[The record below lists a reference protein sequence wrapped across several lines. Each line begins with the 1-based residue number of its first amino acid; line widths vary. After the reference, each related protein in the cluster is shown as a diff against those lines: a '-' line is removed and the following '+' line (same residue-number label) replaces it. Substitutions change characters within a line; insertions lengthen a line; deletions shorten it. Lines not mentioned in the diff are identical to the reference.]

1 MLIDKIRKSLTQR
14 RLFIKVEVIFIL
26 VIISIF
32 IFLVY
37 WGSSSGVRGTDQY
50 WYLAD
55 AESLI
60 HGQGAQTNNIFPVS
74 VYKEIQ
80 SIPRPFVH
88 NILNLYF
95 VILPGIFFG
104 AYTGFIIMNI
114 LCSFLT
120 AFFIYK
126 TIIIY
131 TKYQAALL
139 ISSLYL
145 LLPITVW
152 QTAQPLAEA
161 SIAPLVALLMLL
173 YAKISISN
181 NNKLCYWLILI
192 FISGLLILCRLSF
205 LPLIFVISIIYLI
218 HNRPIKVKN
227 ILNMVVLFILGF
239 LFLLIQNNFFESNI
253 SIPLLRTII
262 NMSNDK
268 FENMGNYFELFPKS
282 ITILNFIIVLI
293 VKTIKALKIQF
304 LSLNSMGILF
314 YLPFNLM
321 VIIAFLLFFKSKSK
335 KIKNI
340 AFISILFFLL
350 HLFTVIFAQNQ
361 FRYMLVVIP
370 PLLIAT
376 GIALGNW
383 KPIISFLNKKY
394 LVSILILIL
403 ILTPIDFLLAN
414 RLYNEGIRDQQ
425 VRKELLTIFH
435 ENIATFDTVI
445 VEYSDGRDLIY
456 GYTLMPRFVLY
467 IGDDY
472 SEEVYYRLAKNV
484 NAKWMICKINSPIIK
499 RMESIISY
507 KIEKFP
513 EPFGS
518 YGLFALEIF

>member
-1 MLIDKIRKSLTQR
+1 MLIDKIMKSLNQR
-14 RLFIKVEVIFIL
+14 RLFTKVEVILIL

-32 IFLVY
+32 IFLIY
-37 WGSSSGVRGTDQY
+37 WGSSSGVRGSDQY

-60 HGQGAQTNNIFPVS
+60 NGQGVQTNNTYPVS

-104 AYTGFIIMNI
+104 AYSGFIIMNI

-131 TKYQAALL
+131 TKYQPALL
-139 ISSLYL
+139 ISLLYL

-181 NNKLCYWLILI
+181 NDKLFNWIMLL
-192 FISGLLILCRLSF
+192 FISGLLILCRSSF
-205 LPLIFVISIIYLI
+205 LPLIFVMPLIYLI
-218 HNRPIKVKN
+218 HNRPIKIKTIFN
-227 ILNMVVLFILGF
+227 MLILFVFGF
-239 LFLLIQNNFFESNI
+239 LFLLLQ
-253 SIPLLRTII
+253 
-262 NMSNDK
+262 K
-268 FENMGNYFELFPKS
+268 NYFEPNVSISLFQTIICNKTMGPYFDLYTLP
-282 ITILNFIIVLI
+282 ITIKNVIDILII
-293 VKTIKALKIQF
+293 KTIKALKIQF

-321 VIIAFLLFFKSKSK
+321 AIIAFLLLFKSKSK

-340 AFISILFFLL
+340 AFIAVLFFLS
-350 HLFTVIFAQNQ
+350 HLLTVILVQNQ
-361 FRYMLVVIP
+361 FRYMLVIIP
-370 PLLIAT
+370 PLLIVT

-383 KPIISFLNKKY
+383 KQVICFLNKKY
-394 LVSILILIL
+394 VVFILIMIL
-403 ILTPIDFLLAN
+403 ILTPIDLILAN
-414 RLYNEGIRDQQ
+414 RLHSEGMTAQQ
-425 VRKELLTIFH
+425 VRKELSAIFC
-435 ENIATFDTVI
+435 ENIPTCDTII
-445 VEYSDGRDLIY
+445 VEYSGENLIY
-456 GYTLMPRFVLY
+456 GYILRPRFTLY
-467 IGDDY
+467 ISDDY
-472 SEEVYYRLAKNV
+472 SEEIYYRLAKNV

-499 RMESIISY
+499 QIESIINC

-518 YGLFALEIF
+518 YGLFALEKF

>member
-1 MLIDKIRKSLTQR
+1 MLIDKIRKIINQR
-14 RLFIKVEVIFIL
+14 RLFTKVEIILIL

-32 IFLVY
+32 IFLIY

-60 HGQGAQTNNIFPVS
+60 NGQGVQTNNIYPVS

-181 NNKLCYWLILI
+181 NNKLYNWLILV

-205 LPLIFVISIIYLI
+205 LPLIFGIPIIYLI

-227 ILNMVVLFILGF
+227 ILNAIILFILGF
-239 LFLLIQNNFFESNI
+239 LFLLIQKNFFESNI
-253 SIPLLRTII
+253 STSLLQTII
-262 NMSNDK
+262 CNKM
-268 FENMGNYFELFPKS
+268 MGFYFDLYTLP
-282 ITILNFIIVLI
+282 ITIKNVIDILFI
-293 VKTIKALKIQF
+293 KTIKALKIQF

-321 VIIAFLLFFKSKSK
+321 AIITFVLLFKSKSK

-340 AFISILFFLL
+340 TFIAILFFLL
-350 HLFTVIFAQNQ
+350 HLLTVILVQNQ
-361 FRYMLVVIP
+361 FRYMLVIIP

-376 GIALGNW
+376 GIALGSW
-383 KPIISFLNKKY
+383 KRIIRFLNKKY
-394 LVSILILIL
+394 VIFILILIL

-414 RLYNEGIRDQQ
+414 QLHNEGIRSQQ
-425 VRKELLTIFH
+425 VGKELSAVFC
-435 ENIATFDTVI
+435 ENIPTYDTI
-445 VEYSDGRDLIY
+445 MVEYSGGRDLIY
-456 GYTLMPRFVLY
+456 GYILRPRFVLY
-467 IGDDY
+467 IRDDY

-499 RMESIISY
+499 QMESIISY

-513 EPFGS
+513 EPFGP
-518 YGLFALEIF
+518 YGLFALEKF

>member
-1 MLIDKIRKSLTQR
+1 MLIDKIRKIINQR
-14 RLFIKVEVIFIL
+14 RLFTKVEIILIL

-32 IFLVY
+32 IFLIY

-60 HGQGAQTNNIFPVS
+60 NGQGVQTNDIYPVS

-131 TKYQAALL
+131 TKYQPALL

-181 NNKLCYWLILI
+181 NNNLYNWLILV

-205 LPLIFVISIIYLI
+205 LPIIFVIPIIYLI
-218 HNRPIKVKN
+218 HNRPIKIKN
-227 ILNMVVLFILGF
+227 MFNMVILFILGF
-239 LFLLIQNNFFESNI
+239 LFLLIQKNFFESNV
-253 SIPLLRTII
+253 SIPLLQGII
-262 NMSNDK
+262 NWNNDK
-268 FENMGNYFELFPKS
+268 YGNMGNCFDLYPKP
-282 ITILNFIIVLI
+282 ITVLNFINVLFAN
-293 VKTIKALKIQF
+293 TIKALKIQF
-304 LSLNSMGILF
+304 LSLNSLGILF

-321 VIIAFLLFFKSKSK
+321 AIISLILLFKSKSK

-340 AFISILFFLL
+340 TFIAILFFLL
-350 HLFTVIFAQNQ
+350 HLLTVILVQNQ
-361 FRYMLVVIP
+361 FRYMLVIIP
-370 PLLIAT
+370 PLLIVT

-383 KPIISFLNKKY
+383 KRIIRFLNKKY
-394 LVSILILIL
+394 VIFILILIL

-414 RLYNEGIRDQQ
+414 RLHNEGIRSQQ
-425 VRKELLTIFH
+425 VGKELSAAFC
-435 ENIATFDTVI
+435 ENIPTYDTI
-445 VEYSDGRDLIY
+445 MVEYSGGGDLIY
-456 GYTLMPRFVLY
+456 GYILRPRFVLY
-467 IGDDY
+467 IRDDY
-472 SEEVYYRLAKNV
+472 SEEIYYRLAKNV

-499 RMESIISY
+499 QMESIISY

-513 EPFGS
+513 EPLGS
-518 YGLFALEIF
+518 YGLFALEKF

>member
-1 MLIDKIRKSLTQR
+1 MLIDKIRKLLNQR
-14 RLFIKVEVIFIL
+14 RLFTKVDIILIL
-26 VIISIF
+26 VIIIIF
-32 IFLVY
+32 IFLIY

-60 HGQGAQTNNIFPVS
+60 NGQGVQTNNIYPVS

-152 QTAQPLAEA
+152 QTTQPLAEA

-181 NNKLCYWLILI
+181 NNKIFNWLILV
-192 FISGLLILCRLSF
+192 FISSLLILCRLSF
-205 LPLIFVISIIYLI
+205 LPLIFVIPIIYLI
-218 HNRPIKVKN
+218 HNRPIKIKN
-227 ILNMVVLFILGF
+227 IFNMVILFILGF
-239 LFLLIQNNFFESNI
+239 LFLLIQKKYFESNV
-253 SIPLLRTII
+253 STSLLQTII
-262 NMSNDK
+262 CNKM
-268 FENMGNYFELFPKS
+268 MGFYFDLYTLP
-282 ITILNFIIVLI
+282 ITIKNVIDILFI
-293 VKTIKALKIQF
+293 KTIKALKIQF
-304 LSLNSMGILF
+304 LSLNSLGILF

-321 VIIAFLLFFKSKSK
+321 VIISLILLFKSKSK

-340 AFISILFFLL
+340 TFIAILFFLL
-350 HLFTVIFAQNQ
+350 HLLTVILVQNQ
-361 FRYMLVVIP
+361 FRYMLVITP
-370 PLLIAT
+370 PLLIVT

-383 KPIISFLNKKY
+383 KRITCFLNKKY
-394 LVSILILIL
+394 VIFILILIL
-403 ILTPIDFLLAN
+403 LLTPIDFLLAN
-414 RLYNEGIRDQQ
+414 QSHNEGIIDQQ
-425 VRKELLTIFH
+425 VRKELSSVFD
-435 ENIATFDTVI
+435 ENIPTCDTI
-445 VEYSDGRDLIY
+445 MVEYGAGLKY
-456 GYTLMPRFVLY
+456 GYILRPRFVLY
-467 IGDDY
+467 ISDDY
-472 SEEVYYRLAKNV
+472 SEEIYYRLAKNV
-484 NAKWMICKINSPIIK
+484 NAKWLICKINSPIVLQ
-499 RMESIISY
+499 MEPIVSC

>member
-1 MLIDKIRKSLTQR
+1 MLIDKIRKSLNQL
-14 RLFIKVEVIFIL
+14 RLFTKVEVILIL

-32 IFLVY
+32 IFLIY

-60 HGQGAQTNNIFPVS
+60 NGQGVQTNNIFPVS

-126 TIIIY
+126 AIIIY
-131 TKYQAALL
+131 TKYQPALL
-139 ISSLYL
+139 ISLLYL
-145 LLPITVW
+145 LLPVTVW

-181 NNKLCYWLILI
+181 NNLYNWLILV
-192 FISGLLILCRLSF
+192 FISSLLILCRLSF
-205 LPLIFVISIIYLI
+205 LPIIFVIPIIYLI
-218 HNRPIKVKN
+218 HNRPIKIKN
-227 ILNMVVLFILGF
+227 IFNMVVLFMLGF
-239 LFLLIQNNFFESNI
+239 LFLLIQKNFFESNI
-253 SIPLLRTII
+253 SIPLLQGII
-262 NMSNDK
+262 NWNNDK
-268 FENMGNYFELFPKS
+268 YGNMGNYFDLYPKP
-282 ITILNFIIVLI
+282 ITVLNFINVLFTN
-293 VKTIKALKIQF
+293 TIKALKIQF

-321 VIIAFLLFFKSKSK
+321 AIITFILLFKSKYK

-340 AFISILFFLL
+340 AFISTLFFLL
-350 HLFTVIFAQNQ
+350 HLLTVILVQNQ
-361 FRYMLVVIP
+361 FRYMLVIIP
-370 PLLIAT
+370 PLLIVT

-383 KPIISFLNKKY
+383 KRIICFLNKKY
-394 LVSILILIL
+394 VIFILILIL
-403 ILTPIDFLLAN
+403 ILTPINFILAN
-414 RLYNEGIRDQQ
+414 RLHNEGIRNQQ
-425 VRKELLTIFH
+425 VRKELSTVFH
-435 ENIATFDTVI
+435 ENIPTCDPVM
-445 VEYSDGRDLIY
+445 VEHSDGRELIY
-456 GYTLMPRFVLY
+456 GYILRPRFVLY
-467 IGDDY
+467 IRDDY
-472 SEEVYYRLAKNV
+472 SEEIYCGLAKNV
-484 NAKWMICKINSPIIK
+484 NAKWIICKINSPIIK
-499 RMESIISY
+499 RMKSFINY
-507 KIEKFP
+507 KMQKFP
-513 EPFGS
+513 EPFES
-518 YGLFALEIF
+518 YGLFASEKF

>member
-1 MLIDKIRKSLTQR
+1 MLIDKIMKSLNQR
-14 RLFIKVEVIFIL
+14 RLFTKVEVILIL

-32 IFLVY
+32 IFLIY
-37 WGSSSGVRGTDQY
+37 WGSSSGVRGSDQY

-60 HGQGAQTNNIFPVS
+60 NGQGVQTNIIYPVS
-74 VYKEIQ
+74 VYNEVR

-88 NILNLYF
+88 NLLNLYF

-139 ISSLYL
+139 ISLLYL

-161 SIAPLVALLMLL
+161 SIPPLVALLMLL

-181 NNKLCYWLILI
+181 NNKLYNWLILV
-192 FISGLLILCRLSF
+192 FISGLLILCRSSF
-205 LPLIFVISIIYLI
+205 LPLIFVIPIIYLI
-218 HNRPIKVKN
+218 YNRPIKIKN
-227 ILNMVVLFILGF
+227 IFNMFILFLFGF
-239 LFLLIQNNFFESNI
+239 LFLLLQ
-253 SIPLLRTII
+253 
-262 NMSNDK
+262 K
-268 FENMGNYFELFPKS
+268 NYFEPNVSISLFQTIICNKMMGSYFDLYTLP
-282 ITILNFIIVLI
+282 ITIKNVIDILFI
-293 VKTIKALKIQF
+293 KTIKALKIQF
-304 LSLNSMGILF
+304 LSLNSLGILF

-321 VIIAFLLFFKSKSK
+321 AIIAFLLFFKSKSK

-340 AFISILFFLL
+340 TFIAILFFLL
-350 HLFTVIFAQNQ
+350 HLLTAILFQNQ
-361 FRYMLVVIP
+361 FRYMLVIIS
-370 PLLIAT
+370 PLLIVT

-383 KPIISFLNKKY
+383 KRIICFLNKKCA
-394 LVSILILIL
+394 VSILMLILIL
-403 ILTPIDFLLAN
+403 LLTPIDFLLAN
-414 RLYNEGIRDQQ
+414 RLHNEGIIDQQ
-425 VRKELLTIFH
+425 ARKELSSVFD
-435 ENIATFDTVI
+435 ENIPTCDTVM
-445 VEYSDGRDLIY
+445 VEFGAGPIP
-456 GYTLMPRFVLY
+456 GYILRPRFALY
-467 IGDDY
+467 ISDNY
-472 SEEVYYRLAKNV
+472 SEEVYYKLAKNV

-499 RMESIISY
+499 QMESIISC

-518 YGLFALEIF
+518 YGLFVLEIF

>member
-1 MLIDKIRKSLTQR
+1 MLIDKIRKIINQR
-14 RLFIKVEVIFIL
+14 RLFTKVEIILIL

-32 IFLVY
+32 IFLIY

-60 HGQGAQTNNIFPVS
+60 NGQGVQTNDIYPVS

-131 TKYQAALL
+131 TKYQPALL
-139 ISSLYL
+139 ISLLYL

-181 NNKLCYWLILI
+181 NNNLYNWLILV

-205 LPLIFVISIIYLI
+205 LPIIFVIPIIYLI
-218 HNRPIKVKN
+218 HNRPIKIKN
-227 ILNMVVLFILGF
+227 MFNMVILFILGF
-239 LFLLIQNNFFESNI
+239 LFLLIQKNFFESNV
-253 SIPLLRTII
+253 STSLLQTII
-262 NMSNDK
+262 SNK
-268 FENMGNYFELFPKS
+268 TMEFYFDLYTLP
-282 ITILNFIIVLI
+282 ITIKNVIDILFI
-293 VKTIKALKIQF
+293 KTIKALKIQF
-304 LSLNSMGILF
+304 LSLNSLGILF

-321 VIIAFLLFFKSKSK
+321 AIISLILLFKSKSK

-340 AFISILFFLL
+340 TFIAILFFLL
-350 HLFTVIFAQNQ
+350 HLLTVILVQNQ
-361 FRYMLVVIP
+361 FRYMLVIIP
-370 PLLIAT
+370 PLLIVT

-383 KPIISFLNKKY
+383 KRIIRFLNKKY
-394 LVSILILIL
+394 VIFILILIL

-414 RLYNEGIRDQQ
+414 RLHNEGIRSQQ
-425 VRKELLTIFH
+425 VGKELSAAFC
-435 ENIATFDTVI
+435 ENIPTYDTI
-445 VEYSDGRDLIY
+445 MVEYSGGGDLIY
-456 GYTLMPRFVLY
+456 GYILRPRFVLY
-467 IGDDY
+467 IRDDY
-472 SEEVYYRLAKNV
+472 SEEIYYRLAKNV

-499 RMESIISY
+499 QMESIISY

-513 EPFGS
+513 EPLGS
-518 YGLFALEIF
+518 YGLFALEKF

>member
-1 MLIDKIRKSLTQR
+1 
-14 RLFIKVEVIFIL
+14 LFFL
-26 VIISIF
+26 IISIF
-32 IFLVY
+32 IFLIY

-60 HGQGAQTNNIFPVS
+60 NGQGVQTNNIYPVS

-95 VILPGIFFG
+95 AILPGIFFG

-126 TIIIY
+126 TIIVY

-152 QTAQPLAEA
+152 QTTQPLAEA
-161 SIAPLVALLMLL
+161 SIAPLVTLLMLL

-181 NNKLCYWLILI
+181 NNKLFNWLILV

-205 LPLIFVISIIYLI
+205 LPLIFVIPIIYLI
-218 HNRPIKVKN
+218 HNRPIKIKN
-227 ILNMVVLFILGF
+227 IFNMVALFILGF
-239 LFLLIQNNFFESNI
+239 LFLLIQKKYFESNI
-253 SIPLLRTII
+253 SISLLQSIF
-262 NMSNDK
+262 NFSNNK
-268 FENMGNYFELFPKS
+268 YGNMGNYFYLYPKPV
-282 ITILNFIIVLI
+282 TILNSINVLFTN
-293 VKTIKALKIQF
+293 TIKALKIQF

-321 VIIAFLLFFKSKSK
+321 AIITFILLFKSKYK

-340 AFISILFFLL
+340 AFISTLFFLL
-350 HLFTVIFAQNQ
+350 HLLTVILVQNQ
-361 FRYMLVVIP
+361 FRYMLVIIP
-370 PLLIAT
+370 PLLIVT

-383 KPIISFLNKKY
+383 KRIICFLNKKY
-394 LVSILILIL
+394 VIFILILIL
-403 ILTPIDFLLAN
+403 ILTPINFILAN
-414 RLYNEGIRDQQ
+414 RLHNEGIRDQQ
-425 VRKELLTIFH
+425 VRKELSTVFH
-435 ENIATFDTVI
+435 ENIPTCDPVM
-445 VEYSDGRDLIY
+445 VEHRDGRELIY
-456 GYTLMPRFVLY
+456 GYILRPRFVLY
-467 IGDDY
+467 IRDDY
-472 SEEVYYRLAKNV
+472 SEEVYYRLVKNV

-513 EPFGS
+513 KSFES
-518 YGLFALEIF
+518 HELFSLKKF

>member
-1 MLIDKIRKSLTQR
+1 MLIDKIRKSLNQR
-14 RLFIKVEVIFIL
+14 RLFSKVEVILIL

-32 IFLVY
+32 IFLIY

-60 HGQGAQTNNIFPVS
+60 NGQGVQTNNIYPVS

-95 VILPGIFFG
+95 AILPGIFFG

-120 AFFIYK
+120 AFFMYK

-131 TKYQAALL
+131 TKYQPALL
-139 ISSLYL
+139 ISLLYL

-181 NNKLCYWLILI
+181 NNNLNNWLILV

-205 LPLIFVISIIYLI
+205 LPLIFVIPIIYLI

-227 ILNMVVLFILGF
+227 ILNAIILFILGF
-239 LFLLIQNNFFESNI
+239 LFLLIQKNFFESNV
-253 SIPLLRTII
+253 STSLLQTII
-262 NMSNDK
+262 SNK
-268 FENMGNYFELFPKS
+268 TMGFYFDLYTLP
-282 ITILNFIIVLI
+282 ITIKNVIDILFI
-293 VKTIKALKIQF
+293 KTIKALKIQF
-304 LSLNSMGILF
+304 LSLNSLGILF

-321 VIIAFLLFFKSKSK
+321 AIISLILLFKSKSK

-340 AFISILFFLL
+340 TFIAILFFLL
-350 HLFTVIFAQNQ
+350 HLLTVILVQNQ
-361 FRYMLVVIP
+361 FRYMLVIIP

-383 KPIISFLNKKY
+383 KRVICFLNKKY
-394 LVSILILIL
+394 VIFILILIL
-403 ILTPIDFLLAN
+403 ILTPIDFILAN
-414 RLYNEGIRDQQ
+414 QSHNEGIIDQQ
-425 VRKELLTIFH
+425 VRKELSSVFD
-435 ENIATFDTVI
+435 ENIPTCDTI
-445 VEYSDGRDLIY
+445 MVEYGGGGNLIY
-456 GYTLMPRFVLY
+456 GYILRPRFVLY
-467 IGDDY
+467 IRDDY
-472 SEEVYYRLAKNV
+472 SKEIYYRLAKNV

-499 RMESIISY
+499 QMESIISY

-513 EPFGS
+513 KPFDS
-518 YGLFALEIF
+518 YGLFALEKF

>member
-1 MLIDKIRKSLTQR
+1 MLIDKIRKIINQR
-14 RLFIKVEVIFIL
+14 RLFTKVEIILIL

-32 IFLVY
+32 IFLIY

-60 HGQGAQTNNIFPVS
+60 NGQGVQTNNIYPVS

-80 SIPRPFVH
+80 SIPRPFMH

-131 TKYQAALL
+131 TKYQPALL

-181 NNKLCYWLILI
+181 NNNLYNWLILV

-205 LPLIFVISIIYLI
+205 LPIIFVIPIIYLI
-218 HNRPIKVKN
+218 HNRPIKIKN
-227 ILNMVVLFILGF
+227 MFNMVILFILGF
-239 LFLLIQNNFFESNI
+239 LFLLIQKNFFESNV
-253 SIPLLRTII
+253 STSLLQTII
-262 NMSNDK
+262 SNK
-268 FENMGNYFELFPKS
+268 TMEFYFDLYTLP
-282 ITILNFIIVLI
+282 ITIKNVIDILFI
-293 VKTIKALKIQF
+293 KTIKALKIQF
-304 LSLNSMGILF
+304 LSLNSLGILF

-321 VIIAFLLFFKSKSK
+321 AIISLILLFKSKSK

-340 AFISILFFLL
+340 TFIAILFFLL
-350 HLFTVIFAQNQ
+350 HLLTVILVQNQ
-361 FRYMLVVIP
+361 FRYMLVIIP
-370 PLLIAT
+370 PLLIVT

-383 KPIISFLNKKY
+383 KRIIRFLNKKY
-394 LVSILILIL
+394 VIFILILIL

-414 RLYNEGIRDQQ
+414 RLHNEGIRSQQ
-425 VRKELLTIFH
+425 VGKELSAAFC
-435 ENIATFDTVI
+435 ENIPTYDTI
-445 VEYSDGRDLIY
+445 MVEYSGGGDLIY
-456 GYTLMPRFVLY
+456 GYILRPRFVLY
-467 IGDDY
+467 IRDDY
-472 SEEVYYRLAKNV
+472 SEEIYYRLAKNV

-499 RMESIISY
+499 QMESIISY

-513 EPFGS
+513 EPLGS
-518 YGLFALEIF
+518 YGLFALEKF